1 MPQKPKPNNHPPQ
14 KRQKGQAPC
23 NRKSRRAAGIA
34 GTSAGAWNAAGIWFA
49 PAGRSIHIKNLKGSI
64 IMEEKKKH
72 IEIIIDINAAAHT
85 REVQIKAKNV
95 SLKDLVS
102 NYVKAAKDVAEVVE
116 DNSKTSK
123 KLTLQAMAASLV
135 AIADM
140 SDKEET

>member
-1 MPQKPKPNNHPPQ
+1 M
-14 KRQKGQAPC
+14 
-23 NRKSRRAAGIA
+23 
-34 GTSAGAWNAAGIWFA
+34 
-49 PAGRSIHIKNLKGSI
+49 
-64 IMEEKKKH
+64 
-72 IEIIIDINAAAHT
+72 
-85 REVQIKAKNV
+85 

-123 KLTLQAMAASLV
+123 KLTLQEMAASLV

>member
-1 MPQKPKPNNHPPQ
+1 
-14 KRQKGQAPC
+14 
-23 NRKSRRAAGIA
+23 
-34 GTSAGAWNAAGIWFA
+34 
-49 PAGRSIHIKNLKGSI
+49 
-64 IMEEKKKH
+64 MEEKKKH

-116 DNSKTSK
+116 DNSK

>member
-1 MPQKPKPNNHPPQ
+1 
-14 KRQKGQAPC
+14 
-23 NRKSRRAAGIA
+23 
-34 GTSAGAWNAAGIWFA
+34 
-49 PAGRSIHIKNLKGSI
+49 
-64 IMEEKKKH
+64 MEKTKKH

-85 REVQIKAKNV
+85 REVKIKAKNV

-123 KLTLQAMAASLV
+123 KLTLHEMAASLV

>member
-1 MPQKPKPNNHPPQ
+1 MPQSKYV
-14 KRQKGQAPC
+14 
-23 NRKSRRAAGIA
+23 
-34 GTSAGAWNAAGIWFA
+34 
-49 PAGRSIHIKNLKGSI
+49 KGSI
-64 IMEEKKKH
+64 IMEPQKKH

-123 KLTLQAMAASLV
+123 KLTLQEMAASLV